1 MLYRE
6 MDEITLKEMTK
17 ELCREL
23 FRGYEYDP
31 MIFADM
37 SAFKPYKYS
46 EESADAH
53 FEKQNKPDRK
63 SFAIMLDGKVIGEV
77 YFKHIDRKNKTCEL
91 GIGIKSDGFKNRG
104 YGTAAERLA
113 VEYAFERMNMSTVF
127 ADTIHKNERSAHV
140 LEKAGFRFV
149 SKDEMFR
156 YYRIDKNDLKSLCGG
171 EETL

>member
-6 MDEITLKEMTK
+6 MDGITLKEMTK

-37 SAFKPYKYS
+37 STFKPYEYS
-46 EESADAH
+46 EEKADAH
-53 FEKQNKPDRK
+53 FEKQNAPDRK
-63 SFAIMLDGKVIGEV
+63 SFAIMLNDEAIGEV
-77 YFKHIDRKNKTCEL
+77 YFKHIDRDNGTCEL
-91 GIGIKSDGFKNRG
+91 GIGIKNDSFKNCG
-104 YGTAAERLA
+104 YGTAAENLA
-113 VEYAFERMNMSTVF
+113 IEYAFVKVNMNAVL

-140 LEKAGFRFV
+140 LEKAGFHFV

>member
-6 MDEITLKEMTK
+6 MDGITLKEMTK

-37 SAFKPYKYS
+37 STFKRYEYS
-46 EESADAH
+46 EEKADAH
-53 FEKQNKPDRK
+53 FEKQNAPDRK
-63 SFAIMLDGKVIGEV
+63 SFAIMLNDEAIGEV
-77 YFKHIDRKNKTCEL
+77 YFKHIDRDNGTCEL

-104 YGTAAERLA
+104 YGTAAECLA

-140 LEKAGFRFV
+140 LEKAGFHFV

-156 YYRIDKNDLKSLCGG
+156 YYRIDKKDWKNFYGK

>member
-1 MLYRE
+1 MYRE
-6 MDEITLKEMTK
+6 MDGITLKEMTK

-63 SFAIMLDGKVIGEV
+63 SFAIMLDGKVIG
-77 YFKHIDRKNKTCEL
+77 
-91 GIGIKSDGFKNRG
+91 
-104 YGTAAERLA
+104 TAAERLA

-149 SKDEMFR
+149 SKDDMFR